1 MSTSLILVVIVF
13 LILLS
18 AFFSGSEIA
27 FASASK
33 PRLHHEA
40 EQNSSRAK
48 KALEIVENY
57 VRAISTILV
66 GNNLVNI
73 ATTSLVTL
81 LCVKRFFPGNGRA
94 ELYAEIIATL
104 SLLIFGEILPKI
116 LCAEHAN
123 RVVLGFAAPLKGAMA
138 LFKPIVWLVT
148 KLIDALS
155 VLWTPKKG
163 ESSMT
168 DEELAMVV
176 DSIQEEGVFT
186 ESEGELIKSAIEF
199 SDVTAHDILI
209 PRVEVSAYDIE
220 EPLEKLLANDEAMSY
235 SRLPVYRESID
246 HIIGILP
253 MKKLVKEVLTKGIA
267 QVKVEEM
274 LVPPLFVHMTK
285 NINEILKEFRAE
297 KTNMAVVLDEYG
309 GTMGI
314 LTIEDILEE
323 IVGEIYDETDEP
335 EEEEVTEVSEGT
347 FLLDG
352 GMNIYDAFEEL
363 DYEPKDFDSE
373 YTTLSGWITELL
385 DHFPEVGDEF
395 SCEAIS
401 GQVLAVE
408 GPLVSQVRITV
419 ERPDEE
425 E

>member
-1 MSTSLILVVIVF
+1 MSTALILVLVVI

-18 AFFSGSEIA
+18 AFFSGSEITYA
-27 FASASK
+27 TASK

-40 EQNSSRAK
+40 DEGNQRAL
-48 KALEIVENY
+48 KALAIVEDY

-81 LCVKRFFPGNGRA
+81 LCVRNLFPGSSKA
-94 ELYAEIIATL
+94 ELFAEIMATL
-104 SLLIFGEILPKI
+104 ALLIFGEILPKI

-123 RVVLGFAAPLKGAMA
+123 RLALRFAAPLSIAMHF
-138 LFKPIVWLVT
+138 FKPLVSLVS
-148 KLIDALS
+148 KLIEALS
-155 VLWTPKKG
+155 GLWTPADG
-163 ESSMT
+163 ESTMT

-209 PRVEVSAYDIE
+209 PRVEISAYDIDAPVE
-220 EPLEKLLANDEAMSY
+220 ELLGDNDAMSY

-253 MKKLVKEVLTKGIA
+253 MKKFVKELLTKGRD

-274 LVPPLFVHMTK
+274 LVEPLFVHMTK
-285 NINEILKEFRAE
+285 NINEILKDFRE
-297 KTNMAVVLDEYG
+297 QKTNMAVVLDEYG

-335 EEEEVTEVSEGT
+335 EEEDVTEVSDGT
-347 FLLDG
+347 YLLDG
-352 GMNIYDAFEEL
+352 SMNIYDAFEEI

-401 GQVLAVE
+401 GKVLAVE
-408 GPLVSQVRITV
+408 GPLVSQVQIQV
-419 ERPDEE
+419 KKDEE
-425 E
+425 AS

>member
-1 MSTSLILVVIVF
+1 MSTGLIITLVVF
-13 LILLS
+13 LICLS
-18 AFFSGSEIA
+18 AFFSGSEIVYA
-27 FASASK
+27 AASK

-40 EQNSSRAK
+40 DEGSSRAK
-48 KALEIVENY
+48 KALCIVEDY
-57 VRAISTILV
+57 VRAIATILV

-73 ATTSLVTL
+73 ATASLVTL
-81 LCVKRFFPGNGRA
+81 LCVSNLFPGNPKA

-104 SLLIFGEILPKI
+104 ALLIFGEILPKI

-123 RVVLGFAAPLKGAMA
+123 RLALTFARPLTGAMA
-138 LFKPIVWLVT
+138 FFKPVVRLVT
-148 KLIDALS
+148 RMVDALS
-155 VLWTPKKG
+155 RLWTPEEG
-163 ESSMT
+163 EVSMT

-199 SDVTAHDILI
+199 SEVTAHDILI
-209 PRVEVSAYDIE
+209 PRVDVSAYDIE
-220 EPLEKLLANDEAMSY
+220 EPLEELLTNSDAMSY

-253 MKKLVKEVLTKGIA
+253 MKKFVKEVLTRGA
-267 QVKVEEM
+267 ENVSVEEM
-274 LVPPLFVHMTK
+274 LVEPLFVHMTK
-285 NINEILKEFRAE
+285 NINEILKEFRAQ

-335 EEEEVTEVSEGT
+335 EEEDVTEVADGT
-347 FLLDG
+347 YLLDG
-352 GMNIYDAFEEL
+352 SMNIYDAFEEI
-363 DYEPKDFDSE
+363 DYEPKDFNSE

-385 DHFPEVGDEF
+385 DHFPEVGNEF
-395 SCEAIS
+395 TYEAIS
-401 GQVLAVE
+401 GKVLAVE
-408 GPLVSQVRITV
+408 GPLVSQVQIRVDKT
-419 ERPDEE
+419 EDED
-425 E
+425 

>member
-1 MSTSLILVVIVF
+1 MSTALILVLVIL
-13 LILLS
+13 LIILS
-18 AFFSGSEIA
+18 AFFSGSEITYA
-27 FASASK
+27 TASK

-40 EQNSSRAK
+40 DEGNRRAI
-48 KALEIVENY
+48 KALAIVEDY

-81 LCVKRFFPGNGRA
+81 LCVRNLFPGSSKA
-94 ELYAEIIATL
+94 ELFAEIIATL
-104 SLLIFGEILPKI
+104 ALLIFGEILPKI

-123 RVVLGFAAPLKGAMA
+123 RLALRLAAPLSIAMHF
-138 LFKPIVWLVT
+138 FKPLVSLVS
-148 KLIDALS
+148 KLIEALS
-155 VLWTPKKG
+155 GLWTPADG
-163 ESSMT
+163 ESTMT

-209 PRVEVSAYDIE
+209 PRVEISAYDIDAPVE
-220 EPLEKLLANDEAMSY
+220 ELLGDNDAMSY

-253 MKKLVKEVLTKGIA
+253 MKKFVKELLTKGRD
-267 QVKVEEM
+267 QVKVDEM
-274 LVPPLFVHMTK
+274 LVEPLFVHMTK
-285 NINEILKEFRAE
+285 NINEILKDFRE
-297 KTNMAVVLDEYG
+297 QKTNMAVVLDEYG

-335 EEEEVTEVSEGT
+335 EEEDVTEVSDGT
-347 FLLDG
+347 YLLDG
-352 GMNIYDAFEEL
+352 SMNIYDAFEEI

-401 GQVLAVE
+401 GKVLAVE
-408 GPLVSQVRITV
+408 GPLVSQVQIQV
-419 ERPDEE
+419 EKEDENS
-425 E
+425 